1 MTKAPA
7 DAYDRCKSDAEQVIE
22 LLSEH
27 GPEAIV
33 HDGEFTRV
41 FLNYRELA
49 LRHIEVG
56 LLAWRRNGRPTSHFH
71 QAYAA
76 FQQLEAFL
84 DRSRTAKEA
93 EQLRDHEHD
102 LFGIVFSL
110 IDRPVKLGSLDGER
124 LNHKFLLYRKYLAS
138 LLQGVTVDAALKER
152 AVTHLTG
159 GELIDDCVR
168 TYLMLL
174 GEIDHDL
181 STEHLVRRAETLWLK
196 RRNDRYFDQFRAE
209 DGYGEFNEIFVDYTL
224 GAILKKIEWRGASA
238 HRLAQPG

>member
-1 MTKAPA
+1 MANAPS

-27 GPEAIV
+27 GPEEIV
-33 HDGEFTRV
+33 QDRNFTRV

-56 LLAWRRNGRPTSHFH
+56 LLAWRRNGKPTSHFH

-76 FQQLEAFL
+76 FEQLEAFL
-84 DRSRTAKEA
+84 DRSRTAKDA

-110 IDRPVKLGSLDGER
+110 IDRPVKLGLLDGER
-124 LNHKFLLYRKYLAS
+124 FDYKFLLYRKYLAS
-138 LLQGVTVDAALKER
+138 LLQGVAVDATVKER
-152 AVTHLTG
+152 AVKQLTG

-181 STEHLVRRAETLWLK
+181 STEDLVRRAETLWSK
-196 RRNDRYFDQFRAE
+196 RKNDRYFDQFRPE
-209 DGYGEFNEIFVDYTL
+209 DGYGEFNDIFVDYTL
-224 GAILKKIEWRGASA
+224 GAILKKIEWRGGSA
-238 HRLAQPG
+238 HQFA